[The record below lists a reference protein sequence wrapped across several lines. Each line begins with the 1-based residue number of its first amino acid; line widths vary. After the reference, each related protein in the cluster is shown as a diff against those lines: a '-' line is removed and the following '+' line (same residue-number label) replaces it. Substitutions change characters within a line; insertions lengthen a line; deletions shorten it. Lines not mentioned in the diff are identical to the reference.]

1 MFFNQFMRYR
11 LYIRF
16 FAVFLMAFVGMSKAQ
31 TAKYSNEFLNI
42 GVDARALGMANSVVA
57 NVSDVTSGYWNPT
70 GLLNVKDKG
79 ELAVMHADYFAS
91 IAKYDY
97 MAGAMPIDSVSAVGV
112 SLIRF
117 GVDDIMNTTELIDKD
132 GNIDY
137 DRISLFSAAD
147 YALLLS
153 YARKSKIPGLDY
165 GGNAKI
171 IYRRIGDFASSWGF
185 GFDVAVRYQR
195 NNWRFAA
202 VARDITTTFNAWSFD
217 EEFFDDDF
225 QSLGQ
230 EPPENGL
237 EITIPR
243 LLLGVARDFRI
254 NDKFGLLAELDAD
267 FLFDGERNA
276 LISGETIT
284 IEPHVGLEL
293 NYNKWAFLRMGVGN
307 LQREQDFGEESVTFQ
322 PNLGFGFVYKDIS
335 LDYAL
340 TDIGDQST
348 ALYSNVF
355 SLKYHLK

>member
-1 MFFNQFMRYR
+1 MRYP

-16 FAVFLMAFVGMSKAQ
+16 FAVFLFACVANTYGQ

-70 GLLNVKDKG
+70 GLLDVDQKG

-97 MAGAMPIDSVSAVGV
+97 IAGAMPIDSMSAVGL
-112 SLIRF
+112 SMIRF
-117 GVDDIMNTTELIDKD
+117 GVDDILNTTDLINKD

-147 YALLLS
+147 YAFLIS
-153 YARKSKIPGLDY
+153 YARKSKIPGLDF
-165 GGNAKI
+165 GANTKI
-171 IYRRIGDFASSWGF
+171 IYRQIGDFASAWGF
-185 GFDVAVRYQR
+185 GFDVAVRYKTG
-195 NNWRFAA
+195 NWRFAA
-202 VARDITTTFNAWSFD
+202 VARDITSTFNAWRFD
-217 EEFFDDDF
+217 EAFFDEDF
-225 QSLGQ
+225 EALGQ

-237 EITIPR
+237 EITVPR
-243 LLLGVARDFRI
+243 LLLGAARDFKI
-254 NDKFGLLAELDAD
+254 NEKFALLAEVNTDIILD
-267 FLFDGERNA
+267 GQRNA
-276 LISGETIT
+276 LISGETVT
-284 IEPHVGLEL
+284 IEPHFGLEL
-293 NYNKWAFLRMGVGN
+293 DYNKWAFLRMGVGN
-307 LQREQDFGEESVTFQ
+307 IQREEDFGEESVSFQ
-322 PNLGFGFVYKDIS
+322 PNLGFGFAYKDIS

-355 SLKYHLK
+355 SLKYRLK

>member
-1 MFFNQFMRYR
+1 MRYR

-16 FAVFLMAFVGMSKAQ
+16 FTVFLFACVTCTYGQ

-70 GLLNVKDKG
+70 GLLDVKQKG

-97 MAGAMPIDSVSAVGV
+97 IAGAMPIDSMSAVGL
-112 SLIRF
+112 SMIRF
-117 GVDDIMNTTELIDKD
+117 GVDDILNTTDLINKD

-147 YALLLS
+147 YAFLIS
-153 YARKSKIPGLDY
+153 YARKSNIPGLDF
-165 GGNAKI
+165 GINTKI
-171 IYRRIGDFASSWGF
+171 IYRQIGDFASAWGF
-185 GFDVAVRYQR
+185 GFDLAARYQTG
-195 NNWRFAA
+195 NWRFAV
-202 VARDITTTFNAWSFD
+202 VARDVTSTFNAWRFD
-217 EEFFDDDF
+217 EAFFDEDF
-225 QSLGQ
+225 EALGQ

-237 EITIPR
+237 EITVPR
-243 LLLGVARDFRI
+243 LILGAARDFRI
-254 NDKFGLLAELDAD
+254 NEKFGLLAEVNTDILLD
-267 FLFDGERNA
+267 GQRNA

-284 IEPHVGLEL
+284 IEPHFGLEL
-293 NYNKWAFLRMGVGN
+293 DYNNWAFLRMGVGN
-307 LQREQDFGEESVTFQ
+307 IQREEDFGEESVSFQ
-322 PNLGFGFVYKDIS
+322 PNLGFGFSYKDIS

-355 SLKYHLK
+355 SLKYRLK

>member
-1 MFFNQFMRYR
+1 MC
-11 LYIRF
+11 L
-16 FAVFLMAFVGMSKAQ
+16 
-31 TAKYSNEFLNI
+31 
-42 GVDARALGMANSVVA
+42 
-57 NVSDVTSGYWNPT
+57 DVTSGYWNPT

-293 NYNKWAFLRMGVGN
+293 NYNKWAFLKNGGR
-307 LQREQDFGEESVTFQ
+307 
-322 PNLGFGFVYKDIS
+322 
-335 LDYAL
+335 
-340 TDIGDQST
+340 
-348 ALYSNVF
+348 
-355 SLKYHLK
+355 